1 MAPAFDKL
9 DAPAG
14 LNKLNGYLTTRSYIE
29 GYSMSDADLEV
40 FKSMPA
46 APATSYVHVW
56 RWYKHIAAKTGTMIV
71 AGPAAPAPAPAAKVE
86 NKVEAPAPGA
96 LYLIC

>member
-46 APATSYVHVW
+46 PATSYVHVW
-56 RWYKHIAAKTGTMIV
+56 RWYKHIAAKTGTMVV
-71 AGPAAPAPAPAAKVE
+71 AGPAAPAPAAKVE
-86 NKVEAPAPGA
+86 KKVEAPASAPGA
-96 LYLIC
+96 LYFIR